1 MKFCPQCGAALP
13 SNARFCI
20 ECGAEIPATVQPRP
34 SVESVTGG
42 SVTIG
47 DVGVLRGNIDASTHV
62 STHIDSQ
69 TNIGGDVNIHMGAQE
84 PSAQEIFEKA
94 LTALQLKN
102 YPLAVQLF
110 EKYTTMNPTDA
121 NGYYYLALTS
131 FHGSRPKMAKLS
143 TIRTIEGHLRT
154 AAGLDPTCSPA
165 FLLWAIVKQDY
176 YAANSMRMTPP
187 PISELIS
194 HVHSIDKKHAREII
208 THLPTP
214 RNEIWEWLYARC

>member
-1 MKFCPQCGAALP
+1 MKFCPQCGAPLP
-13 SNARFCI
+13 PTARFCI
-20 ECGAEIPATVQPRP
+20 ECGAKIPIESHQHPQDRITGATVNIR
-34 SVESVTGG
+34 GAA
-42 SVTIG
+42 I
-47 DVGVLRGNIDASTHV
+47 DGNIDASTHV
-62 STHIDSQ
+62 SSHIDSQ

-110 EKYTTMNPTDA
+110 EKYTAMNPTDA
-121 NGYYYLALTS
+121 EGYYYLALTS

-154 AAGLDPTCSPA
+154 AAGLDPACSPA

-176 YAANSMRMTPP
+176 YAANSMRITPP

-208 THLPTP
+208 THLPAP
-214 RNEIWEWLYARC
+214 RNEIWDWLHSDF